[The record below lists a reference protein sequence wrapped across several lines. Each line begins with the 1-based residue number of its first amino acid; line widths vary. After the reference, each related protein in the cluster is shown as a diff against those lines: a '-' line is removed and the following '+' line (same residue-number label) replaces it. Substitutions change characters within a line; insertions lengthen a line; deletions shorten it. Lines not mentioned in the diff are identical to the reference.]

1 MVSCWSCDCGRSVG
15 PLRSSDCW
23 THLCTTHSLH
33 VWLCYVVCVC
43 TRLWLDGV
51 LQEAREVIEAAGVV
65 LFKDASANKGELELV
80 LRARVRL
87 TWALEVLR
95 VLVLC

>member
-1 MVSCWSCDCGRSVG
+1 MIVGALLVPFAAVTAGRTCAQPTRCMSG
-15 PLRSSDCW
+15 
-23 THLCTTHSLH
+23 
-33 VWLCYVVCVC
+33 YVLCVC
-43 TRLWLDGV
+43 PRLWLDGV

-80 LRARVRL
+80 FRARVRL